1 MGNSMAQKPCIS
13 WLGKLRTL
21 IVATVVIFGAT
32 LFAVTAHVQ
41 DVPGRTLLVF
51 AAPSLTDALEAL
63 RNTIIKPAVT
73 RLYYPSAQAPCPHS
87 RSKTAHGSAS
97 TPRPMCSG

>member
-13 WLGKLRTL
+13 CLGKLRTL

-41 DVPGRTLLVF
+41 DAPVRTLLVF

-63 RNTIIKPAVT
+63 QNTII
-73 RLYYPSAQAPCPHS
+73 
-87 RSKTAHGSAS
+87 
-97 TPRPMCSG
+97 